1 VACFELTGTG
11 PDSTEFGGSPRWP
24 LRIFSGSSLVR
35 HYCRVE
41 AKDASG
47 IRIAAWGRDLPG
59 RRGGTT
65 FANQPVD
72 VREWVSKLS
81 ARGLCAS
88 RIRHAYHPFGSI
100 MRAAVESGYIA
111 RSPCV
116 GVKLPR
122 MAQREM
128 LFLSAKQV
136 SHLAGEIAEPYGV
149 LVLTLAHG
157 GDPLG
162 GGRRAPAVQVRS
174 APLEA

>member
-1 VACFELTGTG
+1 
-11 PDSTEFGGSPRWP
+11 
-24 LRIFSGSSLVR
+24 
-35 HYCRVE
+35 
-41 AKDASG
+41 
-47 IRIAAWGRDLPG
+47 
-59 RRGGTT
+59 
-65 FANQPVD
+65 
-72 VREWVSKLS
+72 
-81 ARGLCAS
+81 
-88 RIRHAYHPFGSI
+88 